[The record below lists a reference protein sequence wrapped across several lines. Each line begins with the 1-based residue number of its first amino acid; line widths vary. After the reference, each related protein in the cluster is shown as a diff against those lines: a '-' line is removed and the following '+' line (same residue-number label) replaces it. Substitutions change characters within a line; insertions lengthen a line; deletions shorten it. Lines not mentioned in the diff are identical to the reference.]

1 MTLLI
6 AGLLIFLGT
15 HSIGIVAN
23 DWRTSQRQR
32 IGDMPWKGAYAL
44 ASLIG
49 FALIIWGFSIAR
61 LEPVVLWTPP
71 IAMRHIAALLTLIAF
86 ILLAAT
92 YIPRNGIKAK
102 VHHPMTLGVTV
113 WAFAH
118 LLANGRL
125 VDLILFGSFLVWA
138 KVSFITS
145 RKRDRATG
153 AQRPNASF
161 RGTVT
166 TIFVGV
172 AAWVLFAFWL
182 HSALIGV
189 RPFAFSL

>member
-1 MTLLI
+1 MTILF

-15 HSIGIVAN
+15 HSIGIFAN
-23 DWRTSQRQR
+23 DWRASQRQR
-32 IGDMPWKGAYAL
+32 IGAMAWKGGYAL
-44 ASLIG
+44 ASLVG
-49 FALIIWGFSIAR
+49 FALIVWGFSIAR

-71 IAMRHIAALLTLIAF
+71 VAMRHIAALLTLIAF

-92 YIPRNGIKAK
+92 YIPHNGIKAK

-118 LLANGRL
+118 LLANGQL
-125 VDLILFGSFLVWA
+125 VDVILFGSFLLWS
-138 KVSFITS
+138 KVLFITS
-145 RKRDRATG
+145 RKRDRAAGTHYPD
-153 AQRPNASF
+153 ATF

-166 TIFVGV
+166 TVSAGI

-182 HSALIGV
+182 HGWLIGV
-189 RPFAFSL
+189 RPFAVSN